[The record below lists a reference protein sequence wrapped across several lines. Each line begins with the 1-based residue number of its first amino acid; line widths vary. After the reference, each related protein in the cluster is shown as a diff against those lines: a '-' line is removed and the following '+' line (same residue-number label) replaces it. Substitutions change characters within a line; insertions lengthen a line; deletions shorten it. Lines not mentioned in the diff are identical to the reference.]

1 MGLFSSRKSLNKEI
15 VAFLF
20 PIYIYN
26 FLENIHQLH
35 SQATSQKKKK
45 KLYFISHHGKL
56 PKPYSSAQKVNKLR
70 AREEAC

>member
-35 SQATSQKKKK
+35 SQAASQK
-45 KLYFISHHGKL
+45 KLYFCHHGKL
-56 PKPYSSAQKVNKLR
+56 PKPHSNAQKVNKLR
-70 AREEAC
+70 PREEAC